1 MSLASGAGGSALGSG
16 VSAGLV
22 SSAAGASAGVWDEV
36 ELVPPVTGGSAL
48 GFLSGLGFFFFCC
61 GGCGLGA
68 ISIWP
73 LAYSTTWPWCT
84 SQCRSLSTAVRSGE
98 SGGSDS
104 GVPSAVGAS
113 ALSGL
118 SGSGANL
125 SRIIRRVQ
133 SRFSTTNVTM
143 SRMLSLTGVCSR
155 FK

>member
-1 MSLASGAGGSALGSG
+1 MSLGSG

-84 SQCRSLSTAVRSGE
+84 SQCRSLRIAVRSGE
-98 SGGSDS
+98 SGVS
-104 GVPSAVGAS
+104 GLGASPSAGTS

-118 SGSGANL
+118 SGSGTNL

-133 SRFSTTNVTM
+133 FWLSTTKVTM
-143 SRMLSLTGVCSR
+143 LRMLSLTGV
-155 FK
+155 

>member
-1 MSLASGAGGSALGSG
+1 MSLASLAGTPTALGSG
-16 VSAGLV
+16 VSAGLASPATGASTAAV
-22 SSAAGASAGVWDEV
+22 VAGSAGAS
-36 ELVPPVTGGSAL
+36 TF
-48 GFLSGLGFFFFCC
+48 GFLSGFGFFFFGC

-73 LAYSTTWPWCT
+73 LAYSMTWPWCT

-98 SGGSDS
+98 SGGSAFGAS
-104 GVPSAVGAS
+104 SPAGAS
-113 ALSGL
+113 AFSGF
-118 SGSGANL
+118 SGSGANW